1 MNRREAI
8 SAVGF
13 LVGGTVI
20 GAEAFLSGCSS
31 KPSSPAVNG
40 VLTSDQIAFL
50 DEVGETILP
59 TTASSPGAK
68 EAKVGEFMDIM
79 LKDCYSPADQKI
91 FMDGVATLDNASKA
105 KYDNGFVKLKAEEKH
120 ALLLTIDGE
129 ASKYKDTRKPEDP
142 ETHYYSMMKQLTLLG
157 YFTSEV
163 GATKALS
170 HVAVPGR
177 YEACVPLKPGQKAWS

>member
-20 GAEAFLSGCSS
+20 GAQAFLAGCSS
-31 KPSSPAVNG
+31 KPATPGAAG
-40 VLTSDQIAFL
+40 FLTNDQIAFL

-68 EAKVGEFMDIM
+68 AAKVGEFMDIM
-79 LKDCYSPADQKI
+79 VKDCYSAEDQKI
-91 FMDGVATLDNASKA
+91 FIDGMATLDKASKT
-105 KYDNGFVKLKAEEKH
+105 KYDAGFVKLKADERH
-120 ALLLTIDGE
+120 ALLLELDRE
-129 ASKYKDTRKPEDP
+129 ASKYLETRKPEDP
-142 ETHYYSMMKQLTLLG
+142 EKHYYSMMKQLTLLG
-157 YFTSEV
+157 YFSSEI
-163 GATKALS
+163 GSTKALR

-177 YEACVPLKPGQKAWS
+177 YEACIPLEPGQKAWS